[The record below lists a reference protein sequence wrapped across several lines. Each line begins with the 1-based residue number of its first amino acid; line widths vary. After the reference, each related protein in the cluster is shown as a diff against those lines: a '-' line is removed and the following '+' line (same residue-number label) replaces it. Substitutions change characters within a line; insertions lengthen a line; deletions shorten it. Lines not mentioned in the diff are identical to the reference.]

1 MATIC
6 SILSGPTC
14 TMFALLLMLVCS
26 SSVNAGSGGT
36 YFVKPNSPSTTCP
49 SEPCHPLEY
58 YVQNTP
64 ELFTKSNVTLKFL
77 SGVHLLDYDQ
87 LVKIKY
93 VENFAMI
100 GAEIW
105 DGNTGAWPE
114 IPIPSSEIRCRG
126 SFGFEIAFS
135 YNVSVQN
142 LLFTNCGAIYSQRK
156 GNKQLL
162 KIVLSIV
169 EVVGLSAT
177 GIVIQNS
184 TGYGILGSNLLGKS
198 IITRSAFMFN
208 RGDQT
213 FYGGNVRIDYY
224 HCPQGKSNST
234 LIIEASKF
242 SHGYDPH
249 ADHQSTGSG
258 LTIFIGD
265 NCSKV
270 FVSIDNI
277 TASDNEALDGGNM
290 ALLYRSD
297 DITNSV
303 HLSNSRIVNGYA
315 RGGGGA
321 IHIWTDSADSGT
333 PGKQECDPRGML
345 KVHNVFN
352 LTNVTCVNNTAKVYG
367 GSIDLTHDRLP
378 VACFIR
384 VVTFQNSIFEESQTE
399 TSTATLYHGLGH
411 AVYVQ
416 IYKPKPESLFN
427 PVLSPQFAT
436 IFRNCSFTNSAP
448 TSNSD
453 PDLAL
458 SGSAVYLDNAI
469 RTTFNNCTF
478 KNTLGSAIFGVTSS
492 VMFRGNSF
500 FTNNSAAYGGA
511 LNLQI
516 STKIVLHANAHIYF
530 SSNQAKYSGGAIYFS
545 LIDECF
551 LDANKNASLT
561 FQNNTADYAG
571 TAIFSA
577 IDTRTDMCAVDHLKN
592 TQVTRSLVSS
602 VPKGVCFCNDNALDC
617 DKRVLQVELYPG
629 ESFIVPATTVGIRNG
644 TVPGDIR
651 ANVSRVYAAHT
662 EIEHSQLVQAVT
674 NYWECV
680 NLNFTVYSDAKSA
693 VLKLAAEIVLQNT
706 NPNTMPAE
714 VHLKFKPCPLGFILT
729 TVNGSFCDC
738 TNALKQVGVTC
749 DISKKAIFRPGGVW
763 IGYVNN
769 SVEGSGVITHPH
781 CPFDFCKADRN
792 NVSFKDMD
800 QQCNCNRSGVL
811 CGMCKNGR
819 SLALGS
825 SQCMKCSDMLLILLI
840 AFAFAGVILV
850 FLLFTCNLTV
860 SEGTVNG
867 LIFYANILWVNKS
880 IFFLPGTSANVLTV
894 FLAWLNLDLGIP
906 VCLYEGMDAYT
917 RTWLQFAFPVY
928 IWALVGL
935 IVLLSRRFTW
945 ITKLIGT
952 NAVKV
957 LATLFLLSFTKL
969 QRTVIAIL
977 SFTYITLPNGSRK
990 YVWLYDG
997 NVDYGEGKHI
1007 PLLVVAVA
1015 VFLILAIPYVLVL
1028 LLIQCLR
1035 SVSSHQ
1041 VCSWVHRLKPLL
1053 DAYTGPYKSENPFW
1067 TGFLLLVRSALF
1079 LVFAFNYVDEPSLNL
1094 MAIVIASLLVLM
1106 LAWTLGGV
1114 YKKRPLDIVESSF
1127 ILNLGAF
1134 AAATLYIKFQ
1144 QTNQAAAFYIST
1156 GVAFTVSTGIVI
1168 YHLGRKI
1175 YAWMK
1180 LQCFKTEVEDREDQN
1195 NDNIIVKAVD
1205 GKHRD
1210 TIENQNQKVEDRGDE
1225 ESNALIDGLEEGYQ
1239 KYE

>member
-1 MATIC
+1 
-6 SILSGPTC
+6 
-14 TMFALLLMLVCS
+14 MFVLLLMIVCGCS
-26 SSVNAGSGGT
+26 STVHAGSGGT
-36 YFVKPNSPSTTCP
+36 YFVKPSIPSTTCP
-49 SEPCHPLEY
+49 GQPCYTLEY
-58 YVQNTP
+58 YVQNAP
-64 ELFTKSNVTLKFL
+64 EVFTQSNVTLKFL

-87 LVKIKY
+87 PVKIKY
-93 VENFAMI
+93 VENFAMF
-100 GAEIW
+100 GAEIR
-105 DGNTGAWPE
+105 DGNTGAWE

-126 SFGFEIAFS
+126 SFGFEITFS
-135 YNVSVQN
+135 NNVTIQN
-142 LLFTNCGAIYSQRK
+142 LLFTNCGALYDQQQRK
-156 GNKQLL
+156 QPF
-162 KIVLSIV
+162 KIVLVIA
-169 EVVGLSAT
+169 EVVDFSASGL
-177 GIVIQNS
+177 VIQNS

-198 IITRSAFMFN
+198 IITRSGFMFN

-234 LIIEASKF
+234 LIIEASRF
-242 SHGYDPH
+242 SHGYNSQHSPQ
-249 ADHQSTGSG
+249 DHQSTGSG
-258 LTIFIGD
+258 LTIFIGV
-265 NCSKV
+265 NCSDI
-270 FVSIDNI
+270 FISIDNI

-333 PGKQECDPRGML
+333 PGKQECDPRGTL

-384 VVTFQNSIFEESQTE
+384 VVTFQNSIFEECQTE
-399 TSTATLYHGLGH
+399 TSTAAPYHGLGH

-416 IYKPKPESLFN
+416 IYKPKPESLLN

-458 SGSAVYLDNAI
+458 SGSAVHLDNAI

-478 KNTLGSAIFGVTSS
+478 KNSVGSAIQATGSRVI
-492 VMFRGNSF
+492 FRGDSF

-511 LNLQI
+511 LFIDGQ
-516 STKIVLHANAHIYF
+516 SKVVLTDAHIHF
-530 SSNQAKYSGGAIYFS
+530 NNNLAKYAGGAVYSLVEGCFLYQNNKDTS
-545 LIDECF
+545 LI
-551 LDANKNASLT
+551 T
-561 FQNNTADYAG
+561 FQNNTANYAG
-571 TAIFSA
+571 TAIFLA
-577 IDTRTDMCAVDHLKN
+577 IGFPVCDFNHGKN
-592 TQVTRSLVSS
+592 TQFHRSLVSS
-602 VPKGVCFCNDNALDC
+602 PPKGVCFCNDNVLDC
-617 DKRVLQVELYPG
+617 GKRVLQVELYPG
-629 ESFIVPATTVGIRNG
+629 ETFVIPATTVGSSNG
-644 TVPGDIR
+644 TVPGAIR
-651 ANVSRVYAAHT
+651 ASVSGTNAH
-662 EIEHSQLVQAVT
+662 IESFQRSQAVT
-674 NYWECV
+674 DFRKCM
-680 NLNFTVYSDAKSA
+680 NLNFTGYSDTYQSA
-693 VLKLAAEIVLQNT
+693 VLKLTAEMLL
-706 NPNTMPAE
+706 PNIIPYTMQ
-714 VHLKFKPCPLGFILT
+714 VHLKFKRCPLGFILT

-738 TNALKQVGVTC
+738 TNTLKQVGVTC
-749 DISKKAIFRPGGVW
+749 DISKNAIFLPGGIW

-769 SVEGSGVITHPH
+769 SVEGSGVVAHPH
-781 CPFDFCKADRN
+781 CPFDFCKANRN
-792 NVSFKDMD
+792 NMSLSDVD
-800 QQCNCNRSGVL
+800 QQCNYNRSGLL
-811 CGMCKNGR
+811 CGMCKNGQ

-825 SQCMKCSDMLLILLI
+825 SQCMKCSDMFIILLI
-840 AFAFAGVILV
+840 AFGCAGVVLV

-880 IFFLPGTSANVLTV
+880 IFFPPGTSANVLTV

-1015 VFLILAIPYVLVL
+1015 VLIILSIPYVLVL

-1035 SVSSHQ
+1035 SVSSDR

-1053 DAYTGPYKSENPFW
+1053 DAYAGPYKSKYPFW

-1094 MAIVIASLLVLM
+1094 MAIVIASIFVLM
-1106 LAWTLGGV
+1106 FAWSLGGV
-1114 YKKRPLDIVESSF
+1114 YKKWPLDILESSF
-1127 ILNLGAF
+1127 VLNFGVF

-1144 QTNQAAAFYIST
+1144 QRNQAVVFYIST
-1156 GVAFTVSTGIVI
+1156 GVAFTTFTGIVI
-1168 YHLGRKI
+1168 YHLGRRLH
-1175 YAWMK
+1175 AWEK
-1180 LQCFKTEVEDREDQN
+1180 LQDTCAEKCFKTKLHDQEI
-1195 NDNIIVKAVD
+1195 DSFIT
-1205 GKHRD
+1205 HM
-1210 TIENQNQKVEDRGDE
+1210 DE
-1225 ESNALIDGLEEGYQ
+1225 EQKCECEPELTQLYSEAQDDISNI
-1239 KYE
+1239 